1 MAEAGG
7 EFPTTLGPDAKFK
20 GELTFEKGLRLQ
32 GQFEGSIKTPGR
44 VHVAKEARMGADV
57 EAGAIIIEGEV
68 KGNLQ
73 AGDRVELKST
83 ARYEGDLTANKLVV
97 DEGAVFQGHVSVGP
111 DATKPSGVRPA
122 ASPGVNRPNPGGAP
136 QPNQPQKQG

>member
-1 MAEAGG
+1 MAESGG
-7 EFPTTLGPDAKFK
+7 DQFPTVLGPDAKFK

-32 GQFEGSIKTPGR
+32 GQFEGSIKTPGK
-44 VHVAKEARMGADV
+44 VHVAKEAKLNADV
-57 EAGAIIIEGEV
+57 ESGAVIIEGEV

-73 AGDRVELKST
+73 AADRIELKNT

-111 DATKPSGVRPA
+111 DAAKPTTTRPQ
-122 ASPGVNRPNPGGAP
+122 ASPGINRPTPGP
-136 QPNQPQKQG
+136 NQPNQPQKQG